1 MSQSDSQGLSG
12 QSGECKY
19 ARASV
24 VVSPFSSVTQLAAH
38 LEGRVSLQIA
48 PSWSPGNESQ
58 TSACRGNTVK
68 TKNTAISLV
77 KRFLPL
83 AVSVRCLS
91 LDVPFTTVTT

>member
-12 QSGECKY
+12 QSGEYKY
-19 ARASV
+19 NGLQWQLPV
-24 VVSPFSSVTQLAAH
+24 SSVTQLAAH

-68 TKNTAISLV
+68 IKNTAISLV